1 VVCAV
6 IAPISIMLLWTLV
19 IPPLGSYQRRR
30 WRKGEIT
37 WSEKLWDANLS
48 LLGIGLAIAS
58 TITVTNSFKNLVGRP
73 RPDFLDRCQPLLT
86 AINPSVFSLST
97 SAVCTRTEFL
107 KDGYRSFPS
116 GHSSISFAGLGFLTL
131 FIAGRLNVLDT
142 RGQVWKTVISLCPL
156 VAAGII
162 AISRLMDNRHHPFD
176 VIFGSTLGLLF
187 AWMAY
192 RQYFPPLARAEG
204 GRPYS
209 LAEFATEKGEEGRPA
224 YPAAQPYVS
233 PATYTDQPD
242 LELGNRPRQ
251 RRKDSPGADDW
262 DEAERTSTVPLRDDG
277 YKPGPSFDEP
287 TEYRRQI

>member
-1 VVCAV
+1 
-6 IAPISIMLLWTLV
+6 
-19 IPPLGSYQRRR
+19 
-30 WRKGEIT
+30 
-37 WSEKLWDANLS
+37 
-48 LLGIGLAIAS
+48 
-58 TITVTNSFKNLVGRP
+58 
-73 RPDFLDRCQPLLT
+73 
-86 AINPSVFSLST
+86 
-97 SAVCTRTEFL
+97 
-107 KDGYRSFPS
+107 
-116 GHSSISFAGLGFLTL
+116 
-131 FIAGRLNVLDT
+131 
-142 RGQVWKTVISLCPL
+142 
-156 VAAGII
+156 
-162 AISRLMDNRHHPFD
+162 
-176 VIFGSTLGLLF
+176 
-187 AWMAY
+187 MAY